1 MLRFFRQIRKSLMEQ
16 DKLRTY
22 LFYAV
27 GEILLVVI
35 GILIALQIN
44 NWNEK
49 RQEDNRR
56 VQLLENIRSDYQRNE
71 VRLLAAYEQSASIN
85 TNTLRLMELISYQ
98 ITTVSIDS
106 LMIYWDSYIEITT
119 FSPLNSSYLTAQST
133 GDIGLIIDKE
143 LLELFIE
150 FQEANDWLNFHVEL
164 SRDMVYLGN
173 VWDLRKKLGS
183 LNIMQALMV
192 NVDPHPPGFRFNDS
206 EIRQFLFDKETFA
219 AIESMYW
226 INRNILRSILSMQEV
241 NSSILNKIDELL

>member
-71 VRLLAAYEQSASIN
+71 IRLLTAYEQSASIN
-85 TNTLRLMELISYQ
+85 TNTLRLMELISDQ

-133 GDIGLIIDKE
+133 GDIGLIIDKG

-164 SRDMVYLGN
+164 SGDMVYLGN
-173 VWDLRKKLGS
+173 VWEIRKKLGS
-183 LNIMQALMV
+183 LNIMQEITV

>member
-1 MLRFFRQIRKSLMEQ
+1 MLRFFRQIRKKFMEQ

-71 VRLLAAYEQSASIN
+71 IRLLTAYEQSASIN
-85 TNTLRLMELISYQ
+85 TNTLRLMELISDQ

-133 GDIGLIIDKE
+133 GDIGLIIDKG
-143 LLELFIE
+143 F
-150 FQEANDWLNFHVEL
+150 WNF
-164 SRDMVYLGN
+164 SSSF
-173 VWDLRKKLGS
+173 KKLMIGLIFMS
-183 LNIMQALMV
+183 NF
-192 NVDPHPPGFRFNDS
+192 P
-206 EIRQFLFDKETFA
+206 ETWF
-219 AIESMYW
+219 I
-226 INRNILRSILSMQEV
+226 
-241 NSSILNKIDELL
+241 